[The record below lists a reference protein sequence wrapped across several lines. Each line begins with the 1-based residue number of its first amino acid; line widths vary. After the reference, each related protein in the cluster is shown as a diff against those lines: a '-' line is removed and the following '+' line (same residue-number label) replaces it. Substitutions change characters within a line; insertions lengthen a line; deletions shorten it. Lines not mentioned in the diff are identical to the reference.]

1 MRERRCHRGGGSR
14 QGPCTCEMGNLYRF
28 AEPIVLLAIARL
40 GGAHGYQIAQE
51 AEGMS
56 VTHAGL
62 DGGVVYRTLRNMEAA
77 GRVSSRW
84 DTSGSG
90 PARRVYTLT
99 ESGIEHL
106 REWAQVLRNVSGALL
121 SLTNQCGQA
130 ARQQLRSV
138 SSTEARDRAAAAVG
152 TGQLPRNLGDRQ

>member
-1 MRERRCHRGGGSR
+1 
-14 QGPCTCEMGNLYRF
+14 MGNVYRF

-40 GGAHGYQIAQE
+40 GGAHGYQIARE
-51 AEGMS
+51 AEGMT

-62 DGGVVYRTLRNMEAA
+62 DSGIVYRTLRNMEAA
-77 GRVSSRW
+77 GRVSSHW

-99 ESGIEHL
+99 ESGTEHL

-121 SLTNQCGQA
+121 SLTKECGRA
-130 ARQQLRSV
+130 ARRQLQRDAATDKSDRAEAALGPRPLL
-138 SSTEARDRAAAAVG
+138 TETRDR
-152 TGQLPRNLGDRQ
+152 Q